1 MALYL
6 KKVSLWDFNQCHKIS
21 TPYLFEKTFLRRIFY
36 RIKKI
41 CLMLTWSKEE
51 FMWFRLVYQEYN
63 FGIVIN
69 KIYVPFQ
76 MWQIVFYKQK
86 LANFLSQTAS
96 KICLYP
102 FHFSSYRQIAQNLL
116 IAIHILVPLV
126 SISNVEITS
135 YFLNTRWANNN
146 WFNCTLSN
154 SSEVSYLTADM
165 VSCLCGHNHSNLR
178 VGDH

>member
-21 TPYLFEKTFLRRIFY
+21 IPYLFEKTFLRRIFF

-86 LANFLSQTAS
+86 LANFLRQTAQQDMFVTFS
-96 KICLYP
+96 FIFLSSNKFFQMLIMVMIIAVMNIRYIIMWRQPWFP
-102 FHFSSYRQIAQNLL
+102 FQI
-116 IAIHILVPLV
+116 
-126 SISNVEITS
+126 
-135 YFLNTRWANNN
+135 
-146 WFNCTLSN
+146 
-154 SSEVSYLTADM
+154 
-165 VSCLCGHNHSNLR
+165 
-178 VGDH
+178 

>member
-6 KKVSLWDFNQCHKIS
+6 KKVSISDFNQCHKIS
-21 TPYLFEKTFLRRIFY
+21 IPYLFEKTFFSRIFF
-36 RIKKI
+36 RVKKI

-51 FMWFRLVYQEYN
+51 FMWFRLIYQEYN

-96 KICLYP
+96 NICLYP
-102 FHFSSYRQIAQNLL
+102 FHFSSYHRIN
-116 IAIHILVPLV
+116 
-126 SISNVEITS
+126 SFKNYNGNTYISTIGFHFICRNHKL
-135 YFLNTRWANNN
+135 F
-146 WFNCTLSN
+146 
-154 SSEVSYLTADM
+154 SEHKMS
-165 VSCLCGHNHSNLR
+165 
-178 VGDH
+178 